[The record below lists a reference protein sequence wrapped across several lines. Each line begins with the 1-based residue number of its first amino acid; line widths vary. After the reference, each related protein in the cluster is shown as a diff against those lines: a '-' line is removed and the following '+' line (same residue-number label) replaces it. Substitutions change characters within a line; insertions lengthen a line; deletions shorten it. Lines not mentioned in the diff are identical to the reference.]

1 MKIYRRVR
9 SSLSDNVQSN
19 TQEEKSVIMAYIPS
33 KAKRTL
39 SEERKY
45 ELAKAKRI
53 LEKFKKIESN
63 TPMYCTTYK
72 GMRVCAKTE
81 ERLNEIVEQLKNM

>member
-1 MKIYRRVR
+1 MEYK
-9 SSLSDNVQSN
+9 
-19 TQEEKSVIMAYIPS
+19 PS
-33 KAKRTL
+33 AAKRTL

-45 ELAKAKRI
+45 EHAKAKRT
-53 LEKFKKIESN
+53 LEKFKKTESN

-81 ERLNEIVEQLKNM
+81 ERLNEIINELKKQEKL

>member
-1 MKIYRRVR
+1 M
-9 SSLSDNVQSN
+9 
-19 TQEEKSVIMAYIPS
+19 EYIPS
-33 KAKRTL
+33 EAKRTL

-53 LEKFKKIESN
+53 LEKFKKIERN

-72 GMRVCAKTE
+72 GIRVCAKTE
-81 ERLNEIVEQLKNM
+81 ERLNEIINELKKQEKL

>member
-1 MKIYRRVR
+1 MEY
-9 SSLSDNVQSN
+9 
-19 TQEEKSVIMAYIPS
+19 TPS
-33 KAKRTL
+33 EAKMTL

-45 ELAKAKRI
+45 ELAKAKRT

-63 TPMYCTTYK
+63 TQMYCTTYK

-81 ERLNEIVEQLKNM
+81 ERLKEIVEQFKNR